1 MDFQKFYL
9 EVEAIA
15 LTYGYSA
22 TQINMFKGDVLDCYN
37 LGKSVEETV
46 AEVF

>member
-1 MDFQKFYL
+1 MNFQDFYL
-9 EVEAIA
+9 EVAKVA
-15 LTYGYSA
+15 STYGYTA
-22 TQINMFKGDVLDCYN
+22 IQINMFKGDILDCYN